1 MNEDS
6 YAEVARDYTFP
17 ERQFYVNWHELKQI
31 ADRTFENAA
40 DLAIIFLS
48 FLLLVFISPLL
59 VFIATAIKI
68 DSFGPV
74 IFRQRRVGL
83 NGVTFQCYK
92 FRTMRRDATQALE
105 RLLVECPDSRLE
117 WEHTRKLRKDPRIT
131 RVGHFL
137 RKSSLDELPQ
147 LVNVLMRTM
156 NLVGPRPIVPDEAR
170 LYGRSIRH
178 YCSVRPGITG
188 SWQVSGRSNTSFARR
203 VAHDRHYAQ
212 RRSFLLD
219 CQILVFTL
227 PAVILGRG
235 AC

>member
-1 MNEDS
+1 ML
-6 YAEVARDYTFP
+6 VF
-17 ERQFYVNWHELKQI
+17 I
-31 ADRTFENAA
+31 
-40 DLAIIFLS
+40 
-48 FLLLVFISPLL
+48 LLFISPLL
-59 VFIATAIKI
+59 LFISLAIKF
-68 DSFGPV
+68 DSPGPV
-74 IFRQRRVGL
+74 IFRQSRVGL

-105 RLLVECPDSRLE
+105 RLLVACPDSRLE

-188 SWQVSGRSNTSFARR
+188 PWQVSGRSNTSFARR
-203 VAHDRHYAQ
+203 VAHDRRYAQ
-212 RRSFLLD
+212 SRSFLLD
-219 CQILVFTL
+219 CQILIFTL
-227 PAVILGRG
+227 PAVFFGRG